1 MFCIVDNEVT
11 RSMWNF
17 PFRLSYRLILR
28 EKELHFNIG
37 VYNVGKDVTFSFNL
51 LLHTYFKVPDVRR
64 CQITGLQ
71 GCTFVDKVIDLKFII
86 SIHFLII
93 STIKKK
99 QTRDG
104 AMYQEVRDVV
114 TINEYTDRVYQ
125 NTPQVQYNNNYDSLV
140 H

>member
-1 MFCIVDNEVT
+1 
-11 RSMWNF
+11 
-17 PFRLSYRLILR
+17 
-28 EKELHFNIG
+28 
-37 VYNVGKDVTFSFNL
+37 
-51 LLHTYFKVPDVRR
+51 
-64 CQITGLQ
+64 
-71 GCTFVDKVIDLKFII
+71 VIDLKFII